1 MIHRINVILLS
12 LIVAFAPVYIYASN
26 NQIDQAIKKIDDLRN
41 KINNMGIE
49 INKTRKSATGTVRT
63 IADIVNEAG
72 QKQTVARTAV
82 VEQKLNPIKLG
93 QSMMKRIKAVGK
105 GSVPSILG
113 TVAITGLLEGV
124 GWIMEDGTLVKK
136 KEKETS
142 KDDTSPVLY
151 CGTSSTGKCSSSP
164 QTACDSDRSLGGDS
178 GRVYTKNTAIVDPK
192 RPISTIGSTTFPNYV
207 CAVTYYFHPNKTPTY
222 DDTYGLNAKLNPNY
236 KPDAKPEY
244 ETIPITAH
252 QLGSAMLGEGYND
265 PVDDTYNKNI
275 NTGDYTSVREAY
287 EADPSGVGNE
297 PNNDLLDRAKHAT
310 PTSDGK
316 PAPYGDP
323 RYTNVLKDEK
333 DSSNDRVWNDDGS
346 QATTEPKKDEDGN
359 PTGESTTTFPV
370 FCDWAHVVCDWYD
383 DWKASDQVYKDH
395 IDEEKS
401 FWTKVTDW
409 FDWTKEE
416 PEDEQEQEQPEI
428 DDRGIFSRTFDT
440 VFSLSKQCPPDL
452 PWSIDAYYFKGSY
465 SINLN
470 WLCMIFTFL
479 GYPLVLASHC
489 VGLWIMY
496 EAVIRKEIKW

>member
-12 LIVAFAPVYIYASN
+12 LIVAFAPVHIYASN

-41 KINNMGIE
+41 KINNMSID

-82 VEQKLNPIKLG
+82 VEQKLNKISLG
-93 QSMMKRIKAVGK
+93 QNFIKRLKSVGK
-105 GSVPSILG
+105 LTGPALIG
-113 TVAITGLLEGV
+113 TVAVQGLLEAV
-124 GWIMEDGTLVKK
+124 GWVMEDGQMVKYK
-136 KEKETS
+136 DKSTDPNAPQFQYYWVTVYDPITRATTAAASAQKMLTETCRINDYKKCSVVSVTYENPDKAKMTYHTYYTDNQVEPQVRVQYPARIKNPLYDPSKPAEKEKV
-142 KDDTSPVLY
+142 VL
-151 CGTSSTGKCSSSP
+151 
-164 QTACDSDRSLGGDS
+164 
-178 GRVYTKNTAIVDPK
+178 
-192 RPISTIGSTTFPNYV
+192 
-207 CAVTYYFHPNKTPTY
+207 TPEQ
-222 DDTYGLNAKLNPNY
+222 A
-236 KPDAKPEY
+236 
-244 ETIPITAH
+244 
-252 QLGSAMLGEGYND
+252 GSAMMGEGYDD
-265 PVDDTYNKNI
+265 PVDTSLNNRINNDTY
-275 NTGDYTSVREAY
+275 TGVREAY

-297 PNNDLLDRAKHAT
+297 PNNDILTRAKTAT

-316 PAPYGDP
+316 PAPSGDP
-323 RYTNVLKDEK
+323 RYTNVLKDDK

-370 FCDWAHVVCDWYD
+370 FCEWAHVVCDWYD
-383 DWKASDQVYKDH
+383 DWKVSDQVYKDH

-416 PEDEQEQEQPEI
+416 PDDEQEPEQPEI

-440 VFSLSKQCPPDL
+440 VFSLSKQCPPDIPYQL
-452 PWSIDAYYFKGSY
+452 DAYYFKGSY
-465 SINLN
+465 TISLN

-479 GYPLVLASHC
+479 GYPLQLASHC
-489 VGLWIMY
+489 IGLWIMY